1 MTAAADRDDY
11 VAFFEEDRT
20 FHLELVR
27 LSGYEHLVA
36 IVEQLRDRTLRYG
49 IEDAIADTGKV
60 RRLLDEHRQ
69 LLQHLNER
77 DSNAAAALLHNHILG
92 SRARDFASGAES
104 QG

>member
-20 FHLELVR
+20 FHLEPVR

-49 IEDAIADTGKV
+49 IEDAIGRTPARYGGCSTSTG
-60 RRLLDEHRQ
+60 
-69 LLQHLNER
+69 N
-77 DSNAAAALLHNHILG
+77 S
-92 SRARDFASGAES
+92 SST
-104 QG
+104 